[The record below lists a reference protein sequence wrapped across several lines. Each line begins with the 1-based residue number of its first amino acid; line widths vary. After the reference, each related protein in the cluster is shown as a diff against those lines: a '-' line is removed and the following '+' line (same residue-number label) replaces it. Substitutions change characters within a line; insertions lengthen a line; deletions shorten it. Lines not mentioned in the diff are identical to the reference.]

1 MEGSN
6 DNHLQEVFLTP
17 DDVSNYHSC
26 WEILTIRFYPLA
38 PAYQTQSMQVL
49 SRNNVFRVLPQN
61 GSIRRY
67 MDSLQTITS
76 NNHIFKKAL
85 KSENFL
91 EHIQQMKKYL
101 LKNKIQYLILKSKT
115 KVNKWDIIKLKSFYK
130 QRKL

>member
-1 MEGSN
+1 
-6 DNHLQEVFLTP
+6 
-17 DDVSNYHSC
+17 
-26 WEILTIRFYPLA
+26 
-38 PAYQTQSMQVL
+38 
-49 SRNNVFRVLPQN
+49 
-61 GSIRRY
+61 